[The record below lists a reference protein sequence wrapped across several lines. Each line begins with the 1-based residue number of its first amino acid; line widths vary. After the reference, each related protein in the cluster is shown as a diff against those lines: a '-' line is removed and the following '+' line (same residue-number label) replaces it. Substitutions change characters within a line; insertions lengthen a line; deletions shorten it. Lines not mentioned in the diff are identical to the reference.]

1 MYVLRIK
8 AIPVASVDFSKYGK
22 YYNMKHGTKDTANT
36 RGDSFTD
43 VRTISPLIKSI
54 GNLGF
59 TLGSQ
64 LPPKTCK
71 MERHL
76 HTQEALFCLSDPI
89 VITIANGG
97 GNEHPL
103 ASDVEAFIVSPGEVV
118 VLNKGVWH
126 DACHGFDKA
135 VYYYWMA
142 TEREDVENEW
152 VDISH
157 GPIEVCI

>member
-1 MYVLRIK
+1 MYVLKIR
-8 AIPVASVDFSKYGK
+8 AIPVSSFDFMKFGK
-22 YYNMKHGTKDTANT
+22 YYNMKEGGNDTENTK
-36 RGDSFTD
+36 GEGFTD
-43 VRTISPLIKSI
+43 VRTMFPLINSI

-64 LPPKTCK
+64 LPLKTYK

-89 VITIANGG
+89 VITTANGG
-97 GNEHPL
+97 GNESPF

-126 DACHGFDKA
+126 DACHGIDKA

-152 VDISH
+152 VDISP
-157 GPIEVCI
+157 GPVEVYI